1 MRYLVLSDIHANL
14 EALEAVLAAAGDLAC
29 DQTLVLGDLVGYG
42 PDPNAVTDR
51 VRDLAPAAIVRG
63 NHDKVTAGVEDAE
76 GFNRIARRAAEWTLA
91 TLSPENRSFLGALPS
106 GPQVVDD
113 WVEICHGTPRDED
126 EYIASDLDAL
136 RALKEATRPVCLF
149 GHTHIPVAY
158 RLKRDEFDLLMRGSD
173 GTEEITID
181 AGASYLLNPG
191 SVGQPRDGDPRAAF
205 VFIDTASPLVRWIRV
220 PYDLARTQAKLTA
233 AGLPLPL
240 AERLALGR

>member
-1 MRYLVLSDIHANL
+1 MRYLILSDIHANL
-14 EALEAVLAAAGDLAC
+14 EALDAVLEAARDLAY
-29 DQTLVLGDLVGYG
+29 DQILVLGDLVGYG

-91 TLSPENRSFLGALPS
+91 TLTPENRSFLAALPA
-106 GPQVVDD
+106 GPQVVDN

-126 EYIASDLDAL
+126 EYVASDLDAL
-136 RALKEATRPVCLF
+136 RALKLATRPICLF

-158 RLKRDEFDLLMRGSD
+158 RLKGNEFDLLLHRSD
-173 GTEEITID
+173 GGEEITID
-181 AGASYLLNPG
+181 ADASYLINPG
-191 SVGQPRDGDPRAAF
+191 SVGQPRDSNARAAF
-205 VFIDTASPLVRWIRV
+205 GLIDTAVPLVRWLRV
-220 PYDLARTQAKLTA
+220 PYDLAQTQAKLTA

-240 AERLALGR
+240 ADRLALGR